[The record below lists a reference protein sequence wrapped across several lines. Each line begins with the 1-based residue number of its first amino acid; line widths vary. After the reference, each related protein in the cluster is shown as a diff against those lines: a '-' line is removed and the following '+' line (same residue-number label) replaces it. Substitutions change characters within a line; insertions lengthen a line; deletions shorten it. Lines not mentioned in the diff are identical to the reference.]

1 MIKCK
6 VTKRKTIKVKAKG
19 TPADITTEFLAIT
32 SEIYHQMK
40 NVNEPAAEQF
50 RLTLFASVVDRDS
63 PVFK

>member
-6 VTKRKTIKVKAKG
+6 VTKSKTIRVKAKG
-19 TPADITTEFLAIT
+19 TPADITAEFLAIT

-40 NVNEPAAEQF
+40 NVNEPAAEKF
-50 RLTLFASVVDRDS
+50 KLTVFASVVDHDS